1 MDALR
6 VGTRLVYDP
15 TDNHAAERWA
25 AAVAGLRAAAR
36 DVRTI
41 ADWGRVIG
49 VSAGALREWC
59 QVARVSPRRTLLL
72 ARLLRAV
79 AHSTNRPWRP
89 EQRLD
94 IVDRRTLRRLLLA
107 GGLPLEAERVTV
119 GDLLARQTLITDPYA
134 LIALRR
140 AVLADLLTAP
150 AVQSVPDD

>member
-6 VGTRLVYDP
+6 VATTLAYDP

-25 AAVAGLRAAAR
+25 TAVAGLRAATR

-41 ADWGRVIG
+41 ADWGRAIG

-59 QVARVSPRRTLLL
+59 QIARVSPRRTLLL

-79 AHSTNRPWRP
+79 AHSSNRPWRP

-134 LIALRR
+134 LVALRR

>member
-1 MDALR
+1 
-6 VGTRLVYDP
+6 VGRRRGR
-15 TDNHAAERWA
+15 A
-25 AAVAGLRAAAR
+25 AAAR

-41 ADWGRVIG
+41 AEWGRAVG

-94 IVDRRTLRRLLLA
+94 IVDRRTLRRLLVA

-119 GDLLARQTLITDPYA
+119 GDLLTGQTLVTDPYA

-140 AVLADLLTAP
+140 VVLPDPVTTP
-150 AVQSVPDD
+150 AVQPVPGD